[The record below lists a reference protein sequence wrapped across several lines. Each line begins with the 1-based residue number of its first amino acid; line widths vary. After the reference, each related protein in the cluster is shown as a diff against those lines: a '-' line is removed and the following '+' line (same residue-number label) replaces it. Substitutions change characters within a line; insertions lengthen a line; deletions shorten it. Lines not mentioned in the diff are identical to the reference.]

1 MFVDED
7 VQCNVSKLQNYIYLR
22 EEDDTPLMC
31 RPICLFTVAWYDN
44 IPTESILKI
53 VLAWNAFTGG
63 HSQVRHLPMKEVQ
76 LTGFHS
82 QPKMIIILS
91 T

>member
-31 RPICLFTVAWYDN
+31 RPM
-44 IPTESILKI
+44 SIYC
-53 VLAWNAFTGG
+53 
-63 HSQVRHLPMKEVQ
+63 S
-76 LTGFHS
+76 
-82 QPKMIIILS
+82 MI
-91 T
+91 